1 MKHVVNIVGIYLVVG
16 CLGGCHYVPGP
27 DKQGGGMLQGAATG
41 AVSGAVT
48 GIQLTS
54 STGPGALAGAGVGAV
69 AGALQ
74 GSLVDTIEEDQHQL
88 GKEIVTEA
96 EIAQAHRVLAEH
108 YERRLELH
116 PTRDIYPAD
125 YFFYADQAKLNRI
138 SRPLVKEIARLNK
151 ERLPWSRLVIT
162 SYVRSKNTD
171 AKDPKA
177 TEHIIEPKVAEY
189 STFLA
194 EERAKALMNELVRNG
209 IEPRRIEARAMI
221 IDAPVIIDPKDD
233 PIRYNQAIEITPVDR

>member
-1 MKHVVNIVGIYLVVG
+1 MREISSTIIFSLII
-16 CLGGCHYVPGP
+16 LSTTGCHYRPGP

-48 GIQLTS
+48 GVQLTS
-54 STGPGALAGAGVGAV
+54 SSGPGALAGAGVGAV

-74 GSLVDTIEEDQHQL
+74 GALVDTVEEEQRQL
-88 GKEIVTEA
+88 GKEIITEA
-96 EIAQAHRVLAEH
+96 EIAQAHRILAEH

-125 YFFYADQAKLNRI
+125 YFFYADQAKLNRV

-162 SYVRSKNTD
+162 SYVRSKPL
-171 AKDPKA
+171 ASQERKGAEP
-177 TEHIIEPKVAEY
+177 IIEPKVADY
-189 STFLA
+189 SAYLA
-194 EERAKALMNELVRNG
+194 EERSKALMNELVRNG

-221 IDAPVIIDPKDD
+221 IDAPILIDPKDD
-233 PIRYNQAIEITPVDR
+233 PVRYNQAIEISPVDR